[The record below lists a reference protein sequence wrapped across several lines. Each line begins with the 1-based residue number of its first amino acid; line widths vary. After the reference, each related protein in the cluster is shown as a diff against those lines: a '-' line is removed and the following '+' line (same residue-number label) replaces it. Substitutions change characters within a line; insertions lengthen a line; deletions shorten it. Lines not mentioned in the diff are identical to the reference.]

1 MNEQRRPQAAS
12 GTQTDPR
19 SDGRSQ
25 NSESAAGTRPAP
37 GAGDSQDSRSISEM
51 FSGAVT
57 NLQNIV
63 RSEVQLAKTE
73 MREEAKL
80 AGKAAAMLA
89 VAAVVG
95 AYALG
100 LFLLTAV
107 WALATQMDQWLAALI
122 VAAVVTVIAGVLAMV
137 GKSRLDKFSPKPDQT
152 IDSVKE
158 DIEWVKQ
165 QTP

>member
-1 MNEQRRPQAAS
+1 MDEPRRPVGAQPQPNANQRPVVKPISDDGS
-12 GTQTDPR
+12 GH
-19 SDGRSQ
+19 
-25 NSESAAGTRPAP
+25 
-37 GAGDSQDSRSISEM
+37 DSRPLSEM
-51 FSGAVT
+51 VSNVVE
-57 NLQNIV
+57 NVQNIV
-63 RSEVQLAKTE
+63 RYEVQLAKTE
-73 MREEAKL
+73 LMEEGKT
-80 AGKAAAMLA
+80 AGKGIAMLA

-107 WALATQMDQWLAALI
+107 WALATQVDRWLAALI
-122 VAAVVTVIAGVLAMV
+122 VAVVVTAIAGILAMA
-137 GKSRLDKFSPKPDQT
+137 GKNKLDEFSPKPEQT